1 MFKQLSVNPKV
12 EVLAMV
18 GGEFLRYDGSV
29 KMVKD
34 DALMA
39 KVREIMPQIME
50 MYDKSGWDMMW
61 F

>member
-1 MFKQLSVNPKV
+1 
-12 EVLAMV
+12 MV